1 MFNDNNEVPRSV
13 QRSDLL
19 VVFIAFIHNLIS
31 SFHALTEELL
41 DLAVYNAN
49 RKNKINKVWK
59 DFSQDLEKIQEDN
72 NG

>member
-1 MFNDNNEVPRSV
+1 MYNNDNEVPRSV

-19 VVFIAFIHNLIS
+19 VVFIAFIHNLTS
-31 SFHALTEELL
+31 SFHAMTEELL

-59 DFSQDLEKIQEDN
+59 DFAQDLEKMEDP

>member
-59 DFSQDLEKIQEDN
+59 DFAQDLEKMEDP

>member
-1 MFNDNNEVPRSV
+1 MFNNDNEVPRSV

-59 DFSQDLEKIQEDN
+59 DFAQDLEKMEDP